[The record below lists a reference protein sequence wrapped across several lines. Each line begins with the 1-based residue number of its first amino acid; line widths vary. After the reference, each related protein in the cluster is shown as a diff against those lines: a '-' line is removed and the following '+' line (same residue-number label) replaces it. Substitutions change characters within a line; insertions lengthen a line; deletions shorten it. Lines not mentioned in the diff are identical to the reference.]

1 MTDEFMDA
9 ELEKFQGEW
18 DKELKHEETA
28 QFKTGKQMVY
38 IADFRWAKKKGS
50 GEPLAIFDIRGAED
64 DNKEKEATLF
74 FRVTKNRT
82 DIWRLQTFLKALE
95 IDPNVQIVDM
105 AEKVGEIKDKVW
117 NAKIAL
123 NSGDDGTVFVNAT
136 PLGFKGA
143 TKIEKLSGDM
153 PF

>member
-1 MTDEFMDA
+1 MADEFMDA

-18 DKELKHEETA
+18 DKELKHEEAT
-28 QFKTGKQMVY
+28 QFKARKQLVY
-38 IADFRWAKKKGS
+38 ISDFRWSKKKDT
-50 GEPLAIFDIRGAED
+50 GEPLAIFDIAGAED

-74 FRVTKNRT
+74 FRVTQNRT

-95 IDPNVQIVDM
+95 IDPNVQLVDM
-105 AEKVGEIKDKVW
+105 EEKIVGIKNKVF
-117 NAKIAL
+117 NAKIEL
-123 NSGDDGTVFVNAT
+123 NTGDKGSVFVNAT

-143 TKIEKLSGDM
+143 AKVSKLNGEV